1 MPDDCKSKAFAVLVT
16 LVAVITKLLGCGAGA
31 WGLGWRRVG
40 QVGMGMVPRGE
51 VGIVVAQ
58 IGLGM
63 AVISGSLYGVVL
75 IMVVATTLI
84 APPFLRILYGSES
97 PRTTAQVT
105 S

>member
-63 AVISGSLYGVVL
+63 AVI
-75 IMVVATTLI
+75 
-84 APPFLRILYGSES
+84 
-97 PRTTAQVT
+97 
-105 S
+105 